1 MQGWE
6 GYPPTLMSKQRIT
19 GFRRKRLLYSK
30 TFLALVSFPKK
41 NPKPKKQKKKK
52 GRPSWTG
59 RYSKKQ
65 PDRQQDRERQTEKK
79 QVKEAGQRDTGRKQ
93 AAGSRTE
100 VVKEALRWKDRKRK
114 RKDRKKDGG

>member
-41 NPKPKKQKKKK
+41 NPKPKKQKKKIK
-52 GRPSWTG
+52 KIP
-59 RYSKKQ
+59 KQ
-65 PDRQQDRERQTEKK
+65 PEN
-79 QVKEAGQRDTGRKQ
+79 
-93 AAGSRTE
+93 
-100 VVKEALRWKDRKRK
+100 ALFTKGHFYQLYLK
-114 RKDRKKDGG
+114 